1 MGTYAFNSMLSTQAD
16 GFIFGL
22 NAQLLFDAA
31 VLAINIF
38 LLFILLSYLLFNP
51 VRNMLKKR
59 QEQITATR
67 EETATANEEAKALK
81 DQYEIKLKEAD
92 KEAEVILAEARKKA
106 LKNEENIVAKA
117 KEEASAIIAQ
127 ARKEAELE
135 KAKASDDVKKEIVRV
150 ATLMAGK
157 MVSVSM
163 DEEAQTRL
171 MEETLR
177 EIGEMYGFTYEQVH
191 NFISRHNMNQRKN
204 NGRYSIKAQRQT
216 TKRLCC

>member
-1 MGTYAFNSMLSTQAD
+1 MGTYAFNCLLSAGAKEET
-16 GFIFGL
+16 GFIFDL
-22 NAQLLFDAA
+22 SPQLLFDAA

-81 DQYEIKLKEAD
+81 DQYELKLRDAD

-106 LKNEENIVAKA
+106 LKNEERIVAEA
-117 KEEASAIIAQ
+117 KEEAAAIIAQ
-127 ARKEAELE
+127 AKKEAELE

-163 DEEAQTRL
+163 DEEAQNRL

-177 EIGEMYGFTYEQVH
+177 EIGDNTWL
-191 NFISRHNMNQRKN
+191 S
-204 NGRYSIKAQRQT
+204 
-216 TKRLCC
+216 

>member
-1 MGTYAFNSMLSTQAD
+1 MGTYPFNCMLSTEAD

-22 NAQLLFDAA
+22 DAQLLFDAA

-38 LLFILLSYLLFNP
+38 ILFILLSYLLFNP

-67 EETATANEEAKALK
+67 EETATANEEAHALK
-81 DQYEIKLKEAD
+81 SEYESKLKEAD

-117 KEEASAIIAQ
+117 KDEAAAIIAQ

-135 KAKASDDVKKEIVRV
+135 KAKASDEVKKEIVRV

-163 DEEAQTRL
+163 DEDAQTRL

-177 EIGEMYGFTYEQVH
+177 EIGDNTWL
-191 NFISRHNMNQRKN
+191 S
-204 NGRYSIKAQRQT
+204 
-216 TKRLCC
+216 

>member
-1 MGTYAFNSMLSTQAD
+1 MGTFPINCMLSAEAD

-22 NAQLLFDAA
+22 NSQLLFDAA

-67 EETATANEEAKALK
+67 EETEAANEDAKALK
-81 DQYEIKLKEAD
+81 IEYEAKLKEAD

-106 LKNEENIVAKA
+106 IKNEEKIINEA
-117 KEEASAIIAQ
+117 KEEAAAIIAQ

-135 KAKASDDVKKEIVRV
+135 KKKASDDVKKEIVRV

-157 MVSVSM
+157 MVTVSM
-163 DEEAQTRL
+163 DDATQAKL
-171 MEETLR
+171 INETLG
-177 EIGEMYGFTYEQVH
+177 EIGDNTWL
-191 NFISRHNMNQRKN
+191 S
-204 NGRYSIKAQRQT
+204 
-216 TKRLCC
+216 